1 MDIQLEKYKLLE
13 WLISLKDE
21 NVISKIKELK
31 SQNEGV
37 LSQKISETEELFIKA
52 GLKDI
57 EEGNTFTHHQVMED
71 INKTYG
77 L

>member
-31 SQNEGV
+31 SQNE
-37 LSQKISETEELFIKA
+37 SKISETEELFIKA

>member
-13 WLISLKDE
+13 WLISVKDE
-21 NVISKIKELK
+21 KVISKIKELK
-31 SQNEGV
+31 SQNE
-37 LSQKISETEELFIKA
+37 SKISETEELFIKA